1 MIKNIFRNMPLKQKI
16 LSMFFV
22 ILISIT
28 IVAVLAI
35 SFLGYSYSEF
45 LYESVAV
52 QLSYSAAEFADNLR
66 EIETVEEM
74 IYSSNTVQNGLRVM
88 TYLDDNIMRSAAN
101 DSLRNSLI
109 NLEYNL
115 SDSGI
120 KYTALYCGDFV
131 VSGNS
136 YEMNK
141 DSQEVLNYLREKA
154 AEGEG
159 GIVWTA
165 HPKSPDKIYLVR
177 QIRNA
182 YNLSLE
188 SLGEEIIC
196 VDVEYLLEKSTKT
209 AVDFENS
216 YFFHF

>member
-1 MIKNIFRNMPLKQKI
+1 
-16 LSMFFV
+16 
-22 ILISIT
+22 
-28 IVAVLAI
+28 
-35 SFLGYSYSEF
+35 
-45 LYESVAV
+45 YESVAV

-165 HPKSPDKIYLVR
+165 HPKSPDKIYLVI

-182 YNLSLE
+182 YNL
-188 SLGEEIIC
+188 
-196 VDVEYLLEKSTKT
+196 
-209 AVDFENS
+209 
-216 YFFHF
+216 

>member
-131 VSGNS
+131 LSGNS

-141 DSQEVLNYLREKA
+141 DS
-154 AEGEG
+154 
-159 GIVWTA
+159 
-165 HPKSPDKIYLVR
+165 
-177 QIRNA
+177 
-182 YNLSLE
+182 
-188 SLGEEIIC
+188 
-196 VDVEYLLEKSTKT
+196 
-209 AVDFENS
+209 
-216 YFFHF
+216 